1 MRAFAARG
9 RLHLAELKNQLIQ
22 MLPRGD
28 RQRLLAL
35 CEPVD
40 LQFEQVLW
48 EQGRPARHVYFPTEA
63 FISLVASL
71 DDKPVLEVGMA
82 GFEGVLGAQLAWGV
96 KNAPLHAIVQG
107 PGAAWRIDANR
118 FCGEVARS
126 KALRHYLDLYL
137 SVFVSQLGTS
147 AACVRFHLIGPRLAR
162 WLLMTQDRARSKTF
176 HVTHQFLSYMLG
188 VRRVGIT
195 AAAGLLQDH
204 GLVTYARGTLSVLDR
219 QGLEA
224 AACTC
229 YAADCRNY
237 AELLS
242 TGSRGR

>member
-1 MRAFAARG
+1 
-9 RLHLAELKNQLIQ
+9 LADSKNQLIQ
-22 MLPRGD
+22 LLPRND
-28 RQRLLAL
+28 RQSLLAL

-48 EQGRPARHVYFPTEA
+48 EQGRPARQVYFPTEA

-82 GFEGVLGAQLAWGV
+82 GFEGVLGAQLAWGA
-96 KNAPLHAIVQG
+96 KNAPLHAVVQG
-107 PGAAWRIDANR
+107 PGAAWRIDVNR
-118 FCGEVARS
+118 FCRQVARS
-126 KALRHYLDLYL
+126 KALRHCLDLYL
-137 SVFVSQLGTS
+137 SVFMSQLGTS

-162 WLLMTQDRARSKTF
+162 WLLMTQDRSRSDTF

-195 AAAGLLQDH
+195 SAAGLLQDH
-204 GLVTYARGTLSVLDR
+204 GLVTYARGTLRVLDR

-229 YAADCRNY
+229 YAADLRSY

-242 TGSRGR
+242 SGSRGK